1 MIPARPPFPPSL
13 PPPPPSPAPFWGDS
27 RMKETAMLVVPLLGI
42 LYAELDLTIIP
53 YKSIA

>member
-13 PPPPPSPAPFWGDS
+13 PPSLPPPPPFWGDS
-27 RMKETAMLVVPLLGI
+27 RMKETAMLVVPLFGI

>member
-1 MIPARPPFPPSL
+1 MIPARPPFPPS
-13 PPPPPSPAPFWGDS
+13 PPPSPAPFWGDS